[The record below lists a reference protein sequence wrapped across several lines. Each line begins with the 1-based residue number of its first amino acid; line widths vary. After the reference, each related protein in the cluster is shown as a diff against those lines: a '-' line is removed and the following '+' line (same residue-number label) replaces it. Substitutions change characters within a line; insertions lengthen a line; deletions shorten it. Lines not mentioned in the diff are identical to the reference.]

1 MINSWRYGFFLGMS
15 PLSTSSTAPRG
26 GGKNGIEGH
35 SPSHFQIIS
44 ELPCVVDWNLVNRWV
59 GPCSLLLDFGLGG
72 WLLGHFSHV
81 WSTVGHQC
89 CWALG
94 LWWITG
100 VLDLVRGGLKK

>member
-15 PLSTSSTAPRG
+15 PLSASSTAPRG

-44 ELPCVVDWNLVNRWV
+44 ELPCVVDWNLVNRWA

-81 WSTVGHQC
+81 WSTV
-89 CWALG
+89 
-94 LWWITG
+94 
-100 VLDLVRGGLKK
+100 VD